1 MASGSRIL
9 SDMKIDNYVPQS
21 ILCAHC
27 KSEVDLTTAHHGR
40 AMMGFK
46 TYQKHSVIHTIN
58 NGRVHTIP
66 VVDTKW
72 YPVKTKGYYCL
83 DCYTALWNITWRD
96 KTGHLKHAF
105 ESCPVPGPIEQPKN
119 DDYEASKV
127 TKGLYAPHVVKHSHG
142 RKADF
147 YETEPD
153 NKGKSPVIDNPPS
166 DNRKLQGFN
175 RSKRDD
181 INLKPRKTIV
191 RNGKWKVNPNEYNY
205 GGNK

>member
-9 SDMKIDNYVPQS
+9 SEVQIDNYVPQS

-27 KSEVDLTTAHHGR
+27 KSEVDLTTAHYGR

-46 TYQKHSVIHTIN
+46 TYQTHSEIYTIN
-58 NGRVHTIP
+58 NGRVNVIP

-72 YPVKTKGYYCL
+72 YPVKTKGYYCNS
-83 DCYTALWNITWRD
+83 CYTLLWNITWRD

-105 ESCPVPGPIEQPKN
+105 ESCPVPGEIIQPKN

-142 RKADF
+142 RKSDYF
-147 YETEPD
+147 ETPPE
-153 NKGKSPVIDNPPS
+153 NGSSPVIDNPPA
-166 DNRKLQGFN
+166 DRKLAGFN
-175 RSKRDD
+175 RPKRDD
-181 INLKPRKTIV
+181 IKLKPRKTVV
-191 RNGKWKVNPNEYNY
+191 RNGKWKVNPTEYDY
-205 GGNK
+205 KGGKQ